1 MSENTNPTPLEP
13 GVFQGTPEAAD
24 SKNVPA
30 PRLIR
35 TMKSDEAD
43 AIKKQN
49 ETTVSIAMAEEKKR
63 AQKINS
69 AEKGALATAGDVV
82 PPAPK
87 RIGRIVI
94 LGVIIVIII
103 ALISAYIFIVPKLKN
118 VSLPTLSVPTFGKP
132 SETITASSTPLVL
145 PIAPSIIPAQAEKRF
160 DISKESPATVLS
172 AVMTERKKELSV
184 NSIKNFYFTE
194 DSESDSLGISINRFL
209 RFVGITAPETITRS
223 LEKPFMVG
231 LLGEQGGNTTPFII
245 MKFSDSEVALAAI
258 LEWES
263 AIPHIFDVIFGSTVN
278 TGLVATTKFYDMV
291 INGKDARYSDVTPT
305 ITIAYAFANPTT
317 LVIAESKSALETLL
331 PLAVKK

>member
-1 MSENTNPTPLEP
+1 MSENTTPTPLEP

-49 ETTVSIAMAEEKKR
+49 ETTVSIAMAEEKKKS
-63 AQKINS
+63 QKINS
-69 AEKGALATAGDVV
+69 LGKDDPTTSEAT

-94 LGVIIVIII
+94 LAIII
-103 ALISAYIFIVPKLKN
+103 ALISTYIFIAPKLKN
-118 VSLPTLSVPTFGKP
+118 NSLPALSLPTFGKP
-132 SETITASSTPLVL
+132 SETTTASSTPLVL
-145 PIAPSIIPAQAEKRF
+145 PIAPSIIPAQGEKRF
-160 DISKESPATVLS
+160 DISKESSATVLS
-172 AVMTERKKELSV
+172 AIMNERQKELSV
-184 NSIKNFYFTE
+184 TSIKNFYFTE
-194 DSESDSLGISINRFL
+194 DSEADSLGISINRFL

-231 LLGEQGGNTTPFII
+231 LIGEQGGRATPFIM
-245 MKFSDSEVALAAI
+245 MKFSDNEVALAAM

-263 AIPHIFDVIFGSTVN
+263 AIPHMFDVIFGSTVN
-278 TGLVATTKFYDMV
+278 TGLLATTKFYDVV
-291 INGKDARYSDVTPT
+291 ISGKDARYSEVTPT